1 MIEGRYKMAWS
12 SLGTNEVVT
21 KNELAANIWCDG
33 LSSGY
38 YVSAIKFPTYGNSSY
53 PYMVVCFVGVNY
65 TYFSSNHNQQ
75 TIGRSLTTLPSEFRP
90 SMTIGHDIAIEAD
103 WNNTVANNLYMGSSN
118 IRVFNSGAV
127 TIYGFRNANKGGN
140 NYFWLSGSVS
150 WLRSS

>member
-1 MIEGRYKMAWS
+1 MAWS

-38 YVSAIKFPTYGNSSY
+38 YVSVIKFPTYGNSSY
-53 PYMVVCFVGVNY
+53 PYMIVCFVGVNY
-65 TYFSSNHNQQ
+65 SYYSSNYLQMTQ
-75 TIGRSLTTLPSEFRP
+75 GRQLTTLPSEFRP
-90 SMTIGHDIAIEAD
+90 SMTIGHDIAFELD
-103 WNNTVANNLYMGSSN
+103 FNDTFPGGLFYGTSN
-118 IRVFNSGAV
+118 IRIFGSGAV
-127 TIYGFRNANKGGN
+127 TIYGYRNAAAGSN